1 MIIENLSGADL
12 VEMYGYDEA
21 ELMGFSL
28 KKIGRGITKGAK
40 TVGRVASKS
49 VVGKAVSYTVK
60 QPGRAL
66 AIAAA
71 PATGGLS
78 LLATKKGRD
87 TAGTAAR
94 FTQKKILRP
103 VGGVVATA
111 ARIPAVQQAA
121 RAAAAAA
128 TGGQSELV
136 LQAAKKFLPT
146 KPKTSLPSAI
156 PSTSQV
162 SDYVSRLRSKLRKGR
177 ESVPSTDAAQV
188 SPSGVSMPMVLGIGG
203 GVAAL
208 ALLAFAMKGK
218 K

>member
-1 MIIENLSGADL
+1 MIVENLSGSDL
-12 VEMYGYDEA
+12 IELFGYDDP

-28 KKIGRGITKGAK
+28 KKIGRGLKKGAS

-60 QPGRAL
+60 KPGRAL

-87 TAGTAAR
+87 VVGTSAR

-111 ARIPAVQQAA
+111 ARVPAVQQAA
-121 RAAAAAA
+121 RTAMSALTA
-128 TGGQSELV
+128 GKSELAI
-136 LQAAKKFLPT
+136 QAARKFLPS
-146 KPKTSLPSAI
+146 KPKAPATPEPIL
-156 PSTSQV
+156 
-162 SDYVSRLRSKLRKGR
+162 
-177 ESVPSTDAAQV
+177 DAAQV